1 MINWKYIFHLLGIL
15 LVVEAGFML
24 IAILV
29 SALSGDMEFSALLLA
44 ALLTG
49 SLGGFLWSSTPR
61 PEQHMG
67 KREGY
72 ILVSLVWI
80 CYAFFGAMPYFI
92 GGYVQSFTDAWF
104 ESMSGLTTCGASILN
119 DIESLPRGI
128 LFWRAFTTGIGGMGI
143 LVMVIAIMPGYGTGN
158 MMLYRAESSEG
169 SRLSP
174 RIKDTAKWIILLYL
188 GLIFFCFLLYLAG
201 GMSIFDAVCHAFPT
215 IATAGFSNKNASF
228 AAYSPFIQYA
238 SMLCMLLG
246 SISFV
251 VMISL
256 LRGQFKKVWPAE
268 ELKLYLKVVLA
279 SVLFV
284 FLVLVFRY
292 QYALEP
298 AFRDAGFQVISLI
311 STTGFVTADYLQW
324 GAPVFAT
331 MFLLMLLGGCGGSTA
346 GGIKMVRLLVL
357 LRSVRVQ
364 FQKILH
370 NRGMIFVMFP
380 RR

>member
-49 SLGGFLWSSTPR
+49 SLGVFCGPLHP
-61 PEQHMG
+61 PEQHWG
-67 KREGY
+67 TDGY

-215 IATAGFSNKNASF
+215 IATAGFPIKMPVLLHTLLSS
-228 AAYSPFIQYA
+228 SR
-238 SMLCMLLG
+238 SMLCIALG

-251 VMISL
+251 SYES
-256 LRGQFKKVWPAE
+256 PC
-268 ELKLYLKVVLA
+268 
-279 SVLFV
+279 S
-284 FLVLVFRY
+284 
-292 QYALEP
+292 
-298 AFRDAGFQVISLI
+298 
-311 STTGFVTADYLQW
+311 ADNSRKY
-324 GAPVFAT
+324 G
-331 MFLLMLLGGCGGSTA
+331 
-346 GGIKMVRLLVL
+346 R
-357 LRSVRVQ
+357 
-364 FQKILH
+364 
-370 NRGMIFVMFP
+370 
-380 RR
+380 